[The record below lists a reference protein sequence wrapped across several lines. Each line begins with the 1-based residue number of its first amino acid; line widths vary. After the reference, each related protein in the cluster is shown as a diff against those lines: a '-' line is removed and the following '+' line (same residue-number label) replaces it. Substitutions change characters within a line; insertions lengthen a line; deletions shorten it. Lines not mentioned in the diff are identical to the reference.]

1 MERIKRDSLSS
12 ASRSSAGC
20 FGLLLTLFLFGCG
33 PKHMILTDAMPT
45 FVPKSGM
52 ALLVVVRTTSAY
64 AGGQVFDNYLDG
76 KMIGQTAGKGF
87 FMADVAPGSRYVMAH
102 AQNWAVARIDF
113 EPGKVYFLN
122 QWVIYSFPKARTG
135 FAAMPVDNALKHIR
149 ERGSDYLVYD
159 KSKPGE
165 DMASPVF
172 EALQNT
178 FEKEVKEDPGRHKD
192 TLEYRGYSPSS
203 S

>member
-1 MERIKRDSLSS
+1 
-12 ASRSSAGC
+12 
-20 FGLLLTLFLFGCG
+20 
-33 PKHMILTDAMPT
+33 
-45 FVPKSGM
+45 
-52 ALLVVVRTTSAY
+52 
-64 AGGQVFDNYLDG
+64 
-76 KMIGQTAGKGF
+76 MIGQTAGKGF
-87 FMADVAPGSRYVMAH
+87 FHGRCRSGQPLCHGARAELGGEQGSILNR
-102 AQNWAVARIDF
+102 
-113 EPGKVYFLN
+113 GKYTLLN